1 MNIKSQ
7 SMNGYSNTGVGAEAR
22 NYAAGCC
29 SCSCSTCTCTCSA
42 STTTETKNRVRNE
55 RGFILL
61 F

>member
-7 SMNGYSNTGVGAEAR
+7 SMNGYSNTGVGAEAM

-42 STTTETKNRVRNE
+42 STATETKQ
-55 RGFILL
+55 
-61 F
+61 